1 MLHFPYQLKLQ
12 LESRTVAATP
22 GLEGLAHL
30 KNISFPHS
38 PLGFSNYLLRPYL
51 PLPCLALLQRDVKRR
66 SHPFGIYNP
75 RWTTLSTSTEV
86 ILTVSFMTWIFSSLS
101 FSFSSVDFTLKM
113 FIWTWSAQADSFNG
127 ARWHG
132 WVFDLPFI
140 KFCFALSQ
148 QAFYFRPKWRAEQ
161 AQDTWPACNHLVQV
175 TFDYT
180 KSIPTCEFTLETE
193 LREKE

>member
-12 LESRTVAATP
+12 LGSRTVAATP
-22 GLEGLAHL
+22 ALEGLAHP

-38 PLGFSNYLLRPYL
+38 PLGFSSYLLRPYL
-51 PLPCLALLQRDVKRR
+51 PLPCLALLQRNVKR
-66 SHPFGIYNP
+66 SHPFGIYNL

-101 FSFSSVDFTLKM
+101 FSFSSVDFTLKI

-140 KFCFALSQ
+140 KVFFCT
-148 QAFYFRPKWRAEQ
+148 E
-161 AQDTWPACNHLVQV
+161 PASLLFQTQMKSGTGTAHLA
-175 TFDYT
+175 Y
-180 KSIPTCEFTLETE
+180 L
-193 LREKE
+193 